1 MEEISKHGPVDV
13 TLSPKQPIKAFTK
26 TLQSNL
32 SPNLPP
38 SIVYE
43 DNAACIILAE
53 TDQHKPRTK
62 HISIK
67 WHHFR
72 DQIQNGTITI
82 SKISTHDNLADILT
96 KPLVRVKHEALRKPI
111 MGW

>member
-1 MEEISKHGPVDV
+1 MTIDTNS
-13 TLSPKQPIKAFTK
+13 FTS
-26 TLQSNL
+26 TNSSN
-32 SPNLPP
+32 PTDLPP

-43 DNAACIILAE
+43 DNASCIVLAE
-53 TDQHKPRTK
+53 SDHHKPRTK

-72 DQIQNGTITI
+72 DQIANGSIVI
-82 SKISTHDNLADILT
+82 CKIGTSDNLADILM
-96 KPLVRVKHEALRKPI
+96 KPLVRAKHEHLRKPI